1 MSNCL
6 VGTYNRE
13 EFTEPEQDIFMLKVS
28 APRVS
33 GTSTDGAK
41 ARFASSVDGV
51 PGG

>member
-1 MSNCL
+1 MSDCV

-13 EFTEPEQDIFMLKVS
+13 EFTEPEQDIFMLKVGTL
-28 APRVS
+28 RVG

-41 ARFASSVDGV
+41 ARFASNVDGV